1 MSIYAFRR
9 MREQNEAAQ
18 KAASLVQTQ
27 KKPVF
32 ELFPDTE
39 KPKPKTK
46 PKKVKLN
53 GDKSWCNCW
62 LS

>member
-18 KAASLVQTQ
+18 KAASVS
-27 KKPVF
+27 KS
-32 ELFPDTE
+32 

-46 PKKVKLN
+46 PKKVKIN
-53 GDKSWCNCW
+53 GDNS
-62 LS
+62 

>member
-18 KAASLVQTQ
+18 KAASVS
-27 KKPVF
+27 KS
-32 ELFPDTE
+32 

-46 PKKVKLN
+46 PKKVNLN
-53 GDKSWCNCW
+53 GDNS
-62 LS
+62 

>member
-1 MSIYAFRR
+1 MAMYAFRR

-27 KKPVF
+27 A
-32 ELFPDTE
+32 
-39 KPKPKTK
+39 KPKPKPK

-53 GDKSWCNCW
+53 GDNS
-62 LS
+62 

>member
-18 KAASLVQTQ
+18 KAASVSKT
-27 KKPVF
+27 
-32 ELFPDTE
+32 

-53 GDKSWCNCW
+53 GDNS
-62 LS
+62 

>member
-1 MSIYAFRR
+1 MAMFAFKR

-18 KAASLVQTQ
+18 KAASVS
-27 KKPVF
+27 KS
-32 ELFPDTE
+32 

-53 GDKSWCNCW
+53 GDKS
-62 LS
+62 